1 MRSITEHLVFTAL
14 MVPTFVVLAA
24 AAVSLAQPDPKA
36 LTATALLSEPVE
48 IAPF

>member
-1 MRSITEHLVFTAL
+1 MKSITEHLVFAAL

-24 AAVSLAQPDPKA
+24 AAVSLAHPEPKL
-36 LTATALLSEPVE
+36 LTATAQLGEPVE